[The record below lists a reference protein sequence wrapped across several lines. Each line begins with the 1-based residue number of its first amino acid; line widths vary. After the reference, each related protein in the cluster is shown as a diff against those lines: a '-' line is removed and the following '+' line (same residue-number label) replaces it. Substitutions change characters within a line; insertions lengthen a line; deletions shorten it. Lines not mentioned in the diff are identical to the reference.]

1 MRLGSLRPELLT
13 RWRMLRVAAAIVSTI
28 EKLLA
33 EGGPRTRDMG
43 GQAGT
48 VDVGRAIA
56 EAVAAG

>member
-1 MRLGSLRPELLT
+1 MPSP
-13 RWRMLRVAAAIVSTI
+13 AAI

-48 VDVGRAIA
+48 VDVGKALA
-56 EAVAAG
+56 EAVGRA

>member
-1 MRLGSLRPELLT
+1 MMLEHLGEKE
-13 RWRMLRVAAAIVSTI
+13 AADCIVQTI

-48 VDVGRAIA
+48 VDVGKAIA
-56 EAVAAG
+56 EAVARA

>member
-1 MRLGSLRPELLT
+1 
-13 RWRMLRVAAAIVSTI
+13 VI

-56 EAVAAG
+56 EAVAQF